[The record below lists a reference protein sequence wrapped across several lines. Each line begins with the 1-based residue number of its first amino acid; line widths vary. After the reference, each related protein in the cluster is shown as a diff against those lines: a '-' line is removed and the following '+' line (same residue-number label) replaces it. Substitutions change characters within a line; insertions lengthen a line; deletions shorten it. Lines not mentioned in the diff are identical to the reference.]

1 MPAMADT
8 LPGPNSHVYFSQQLR
23 LHYVDWGNE
32 DKPALLLLHGG
43 RDHCRNWDWVAQA
56 FRHDY
61 HVVAPDLR
69 GHGDSQWVLGSGYA
83 MIDYVYAIAQL
94 VDQKNLEPVTIIG
107 HSLGGSISLQF
118 AGVFPDR
125 VNKVIAI
132 EGLGPRRHE
141 IDEMEKPAPERM
153 RRWIDQIRGFAGR
166 LPRRY
171 ESLEEAI
178 RRMHEANAHLS
189 DEQARHLTIHGTN
202 QNEDGSYSWKFDNY
216 VRSHS
221 PYRFNDD
228 EAHDLWSNIT
238 APTLL
243 LWGEES
249 WSGNPSTDNR
259 AAPFQNVQVESVP
272 NAGHW
277 VHHDQLDHFLRLT
290 SAFLGE

>member
-1 MPAMADT
+1 MANT

-56 FRHDY
+56 LRDDY
-61 HVVAPDLR
+61 HIVAPDLR

-83 MIDYVYAIAQL
+83 MVDYVYDIAQL
-94 VDQKNLEPVTIIG
+94 VNQKHLDPVTIIG
-107 HSLGGSISLQF
+107 HSLGGSVSLQF
-118 AGVFPDR
+118 AGVFPER
-125 VNKVIAI
+125 VDKVIAI

-153 RRWIDQIRGFAGR
+153 RRWIDQIHGFAGR

-171 ESLEEAI
+171 ASLEEAI

-189 DEQARHLTIHGTN
+189 DDQARHLTIHGTN
-202 QNEDGSYSWKFDNY
+202 QNEDGSHSWKFDNY

-221 PYRFNDD
+221 PYRFNSD
-228 EAHDLWSNIT
+228 EAQDLWSNIT

-243 LWGEES
+243 LWGHES
-249 WSGNPSTDNR
+249 WSGDPSKDNR
-259 AAPFQNVQVESVP
+259 TAPFQNVQVEGIP
-272 NAGHW
+272 DAGHW
-277 VHHDQLDHFLRLT
+277 LHHDQLDQFLRVV
-290 SAFLGE
+290 SSFLSK